1 MICTFSIR
9 VDVHSVWQNVWHT
22 CHILRGK
29 CIEKTEVWVTLY
41 SSRGSQ
47 SHRCI
52 FPFRSQHVLFFSPD
66 TLNSLC
72 SSSSS
77 ISREVCVVKK
87 RKWQWKAP
95 LSRSIQSWLTP
106 SMSNIK
112 LLFFLTAHIPAVS
125 RAMRLERQ
133 RPWSQVCIQLSR
145 WNKGEVSHHRLS
157 PRAANEIISSAAT
170 SGCPEKVSPQKKT
183 VDV

>member
-1 MICTFSIR
+1 MRYIAWIIYWEDWSL
-9 VDVHSVWQNVWHT
+9 SHT
-22 CHILRGK
+22 LAF
-29 CIEKTEVWVTLY
+29 Y

-66 TLNSLC
+66 TLNSLY
-72 SSSSS
+72 SSSSVS
-77 ISREVCVVKK
+77 KEVCMAKK

-95 LSRSIQSWLTP
+95 WSWSIQSWLTP

-125 RAMRLERQ
+125 RAMRLARQ
-133 RPWSQVCIQLSR
+133 RPSSQVCIQLSR
-145 WNKGEVSHHRLS
+145 WNKGEVSHHRLI
-157 PRAANEIISSAAT
+157 PHTANKIIPFAAT
-170 SGCPEKVSPQKKT
+170 LGCPEEVPTQKKT
-183 VDV
+183 VNV